1 MFKTSTFKDKR
12 VLITGHTGF
21 KGSWLSIWLHLLGA
35 EVHGLSCGIPHTP
48 SLFAEAG
55 LDKTFTSD
63 NRADIASFVDVLP
76 IVEAISP
83 DYVFH
88 LAAQPIVKTSY
99 EDPSRTFLTN
109 VIGTVNIFQS
119 LRSINSD
126 SICVFVTSDKCYEN
140 KEWVYG
146 YREND
151 ELGGKDPY
159 SSSKACAEIALKSLG
174 RSIEGRRFRYATGRA
189 GNVIGGG
196 DWSDS
201 RIIPDCIRSWER
213 NNCVSIRSPK
223 STRPWQHVLEPLA
236 GYLRLAECLGSQQ
249 DIDGQ
254 SFNFGPSDTSYNLN
268 VETVVSI
275 LRSEC
280 TGLNFVVDESNKIG
294 EEASLLQLD
303 ISKSRA
309 LLGWSPMLD
318 VESAVRWTGSWYA
331 LRKSGYRPLELCLKD
346 INTYMEMNQ

>member
-1 MFKTSTFKDKR
+1 M
-12 VLITGHTGF
+12 
-21 KGSWLSIWLHLLGA
+21 
-35 EVHGLSCGIPHTP
+35 
-48 SLFAEAG
+48 
-55 LDKTFTSD
+55 
-63 NRADIASFVDVLP
+63 LP

-196 DWSDS
+196 DWSGS
-201 RIIPDCIRSWER
+201 APPQQRVNRSMGCGGER
-213 NNCVSIRSPK
+213 LS
-223 STRPWQHVLEPLA
+223 
-236 GYLRLAECLGSQQ
+236 
-249 DIDGQ
+249 
-254 SFNFGPSDTSYNLN
+254 
-268 VETVVSI
+268 
-275 LRSEC
+275 
-280 TGLNFVVDESNKIG
+280 
-294 EEASLLQLD
+294 
-303 ISKSRA
+303 
-309 LLGWSPMLD
+309 
-318 VESAVRWTGSWYA
+318 
-331 LRKSGYRPLELCLKD
+331 
-346 INTYMEMNQ
+346 